1 MAKITQEINLEVAK
15 PNLFQ
20 AIVAKQS
27 DYGSRYLKVTFVN
40 NGDKIYIEPT
50 LTATINAERP
60 DGASKRFD
68 AVVND
73 DGTVTAPLT
82 GWMLE
87 LEGFVNCDISVMT
100 EDGRLTTT
108 DFSIN
113 VNEAACS
120 DGDISDDE
128 DYDVLKELIEEVEA
142 LKEDIDVNIPV
153 ADKNGTAGIVRIKP
167 SYGITLG
174 RYNDDS
180 QENDTICTVSATS
193 DEITAKKN
201 TFKPITPSNL
211 DYAVKKALTN
221 SLIEWTDEEKKAVR
235 DLLGIV
241 NEEDYILKDY
251 VLQGQSVDVTEKT
264 GQLKTGDKYV
274 MRFIRSSGTNRV
286 EVDNVE
292 ATVKLQAITPDLAC
306 DCAVWKFYEMGWD
319 KTVWLVLYTD
329 SYNWTNTYFSVWK
342 GDEDIAYERCDD
354 ELWGDTVTIRR
365 A

>member
-1 MAKITQEINLEVAK
+1 MAKIIQEINLEVAK

-40 NGDKIYIEPT
+40 NGEKINIEPT

-87 LEGFVNCDISVMT
+87 LQGFVSCDISVMT

-128 DYDVLKELIEEVEA
+128 DCDVLKELIVQVET
-142 LKEDIDVNIPV
+142 LVEDIET
-153 ADKNGTAGIVRIKP
+153 KLENGDFNG
-167 SYGITLG
+167 
-174 RYNDDS
+174 D
-180 QENDTICTVSATS
+180 
-193 DEITAKKN
+193 
-201 TFKPITPSNL
+201 
-211 DYAVKKALTN
+211 
-221 SLIEWTDEEKKAVR
+221 
-235 DLLGIV
+235 
-241 NEEDYILKDY
+241 DYIL
-251 VLQGQSVDVTEKT
+251 TE
-264 GQLKTGDKYV
+264 
-274 MRFIRSSGTNRV
+274 
-286 EVDNVE
+286 
-292 ATVKLQAITPDLAC
+292 A
-306 DCAVWKFYEMGWD
+306 D
-319 KTVWLVLYTD
+319 KT
-329 SYNWTNTYFSVWK
+329 
-342 GDEDIAYERCDD
+342 EIADIVKAEMFIDVS
-354 ELWGDTVTIRR
+354 EV
-365 A
+365 AQ